1 MHITK
6 ESKLRVV
13 MLISIFAVLIMLF
26 GISLTTG
33 RSASAVH
40 DEFKE
45 ETTISDE
52 IKVERSESPLLSEAG
67 VIYASGKSGVDT
79 NDGAS
84 SSTPVASMTRILEL
98 LPDGGTV
105 NVLSPIVISSDL
117 TVAPTSRI
125 TFVRT
130 TQSLTASTNGELI
143 SITGSTTT
151 VSFSNITL
159 DGANIDSTDTKYLM
173 TLSATTSN
181 VTFDTGC
188 IIENSHTRGVALTSG
203 TASIFTTDLI
213 IRNCEADSGVG
224 FFIDEDTFSGISVS
238 SINLSGIE
246 AYNNSIYYEGTSNLY
261 VNGGIIR
268 FRNYTTDG
276 VGFKLENS
284 QFHNNEI
291 NYTALTS
298 AAGTSLIHAVIS
310 NALINIV
317 DCCFYNNVCTSDRGI
332 GSDIGVSGYDA
343 KLKIENCKFVEEIS
357 TYGIISTSTGSVEYY
372 NCLFKGITAKSDR
385 ILSHSGVD
393 YLTLTDSSFINCK
406 CSPGM
411 LLAFFHSN
419 TVANVSINFTNLTVQ
434 NCESKYFTW
443 FWTSTGYSAE
453 FIDDW
458 VISSSNFINNRFSGG
473 GIITACKV
481 QSLQIE
487 GTDFINNICGSGDE
501 EAFNSCISIR
511 AGIVSFSMSNCEFVG
526 NVNEGDGGCIYA
538 ESYGGW
544 EFNDCVFLNN
554 HATGSG
560 GAIYLNDIDDAGT
573 PMFNVVFNGCEF
585 GYNTAYGGGGAVS
598 IGNPDEVY
606 KQVNENVDSINGKAS
621 FSNCYFHNNEVFAD
635 SEGYSIGSALLIDI
649 NTTNT
654 IEGCVF
660 EYNVSGDRLIATW
673 GLTITNTNLLYN
685 KVTDSDGDI
694 LDVYK
699 LNISGLRVI
708 GNTGNRVFS
717 GSDFYMVDS
726 YFSGNYASEV
736 LTHGFRFN
744 ELSSCV
750 FEDNNTRYLIT
761 CSDILYIDNVD
772 IKNNVVITGLIANP
786 FVGYNEDVK
795 VSITNVELINNTI
808 GPYSNSQVIGTMYFS
823 KPVTGTISNVK
834 FSGNILKTGE
844 GKAAVYLVYFYSTLA
859 GERGL
864 TFENCDFVGNVSG
877 GGLFRLRGNFSSTA
891 QTTSYYLNLSNC
903 VLSGNVTETGM
914 IDILATS
921 DYQGKVNITD
931 SVIYGNTD
939 LNGAVVRANEYVN
952 LNISNTNIFS
962 NMGAKGGAI
971 SVGNN
976 GKLILGGGVEFGNNI
991 AEFGSSIYV
1000 EDGGEASISNV
1011 VLHDMT
1017 GVSGVFYA
1025 EHGGELNIIGG
1036 EIYNNT
1042 GENGSAF
1049 YYDGSGVISGVV
1061 AYNNSGT
1068 NGGVLYVGS
1077 TGSVVLDDIDF
1088 YSNSA
1093 TNGGAVY
1100 VEGTVNFRSGEIRE
1114 NTATNGGGVYVGESG
1129 SFAMSYTERLEISGS
1144 SASRVAVY
1152 GVVDSNTADYGGG
1165 VYIATNGSATING
1178 GHKNGQDEDE
1188 NSTIEGAGV
1197 NNNTTNYNGG
1207 GVYVS
1212 ANATLTILGGEVD
1225 GNVNSTYEHKIL
1237 GVGIYNA
1244 GTLIINGGVLRG
1256 NFAVVTTTSGMHNMF
1271 GGGVYSDS
1279 GSIIS
1284 VTNAYIYRSHAHD
1297 GGAMYLKDTQATI
1310 KNSYFDSNNANA
1322 TYGREG
1328 NGSLFVVENGML
1340 TIDRCFF
1347 RGISRQTV
1355 YSGGV
1360 IVGCCGA
1367 ILNASNCLFGQYNIF
1382 SYFRSYNY
1390 GEGDGAFWEEVNLIN
1405 CDINLSGSSGN
1416 QFSNQSFANLDA
1428 NKINLVNCNFYNDGS
1443 GTLDRELGGIY
1454 LYSRGTTLVEGCTF
1468 TGQDV
1473 GLRLNGLNEAN
1484 VIINDCIFNEIDSSN
1499 ANEADR
1505 GSPLLI
1511 NSTNDG
1517 LIVRI
1522 SNCEFRNNTTNLG
1535 ASAIDMVEK
1544 TRYLQ
1549 VYLSGEI
1556 IIENNTTTSN
1566 RGALYVGSGKLIINE
1581 GTKLVIKD
1589 NVGGNIV
1596 FGNNADKGVLE
1607 GDLDGESKV
1616 YVDIPSGAG
1625 AGDLII
1631 GGINSNYLM
1640 TNSILDNIYLSD
1652 SNYGLR
1658 FSEEQ
1663 NALVLYDKSENGEI
1677 SVVVSDKVVVQEVG
1691 ESYGL
1696 NDTDIEVLFSGSA
1709 YQGEYSIEYSLS
1721 GEEGTWGNES
1731 PVFRAKGEHT
1741 IYYRVNADILD
1752 EPIQGS
1758 VTIKVIGQR
1767 IYVKNLPSAKLRYG
1781 ETLSRAVFG
1790 GGLVEDE
1797 KGQAV
1802 AGVWSFS
1809 EKSVVP
1815 SDTSAYYEA
1824 TFTPYNEVY
1833 ENSNVISVSVPA
1845 TISYGVVFYA
1855 NGGFVT
1861 DEGDVN
1867 NSYTGINNLSQM
1879 IEYMSDNG
1887 SIIFTETYT
1896 VIGDISIVSNKNI
1909 DFVRYSTF
1917 KTGPMIIVDVDSS
1930 LILNGGAGSIVF
1942 EGGGALSGTSAFNG
1956 VVLDNYGEVNL
1967 QTNVIFRGFV
1977 VHYETVGGDIYSP
1990 IRNREC
1996 GALRLN
2002 GAQIYGNILRS
2013 GLSTT
2018 GGIIYNEGE
2027 LYISGGRYFSNHMD
2041 GMNEKGEPSTSIR
2054 EGVGGFIY
2062 NLGSVSMSGG
2072 EIFNNRAEYG
2082 GAIYVAGGVVTLNGG
2097 SIYAN
2102 QTSLGGGAVY
2112 VANGGEL
2119 ILGATNI
2126 YGNFATSGE
2135 NGIENAGG
2143 DIFDIDLSKVS
2154 SEMLAEI
2161 ESNNYDM
2168 GLKFDEDVESG
2179 GAPSNWQDAVIL
2191 GLLFTAFVLA
2201 FVCIVVVRKNRKKF

>member
-1 MHITK
+1 
-6 ESKLRVV
+6 
-13 MLISIFAVLIMLF
+13 
-26 GISLTTG
+26 
-33 RSASAVH
+33 
-40 DEFKE
+40 
-45 ETTISDE
+45 
-52 IKVERSESPLLSEAG
+52 
-67 VIYASGKSGVDT
+67 
-79 NDGAS
+79 
-84 SSTPVASMTRILEL
+84 
-98 LPDGGTV
+98 
-105 NVLSPIVISSDL
+105 
-117 TVAPTSRI
+117 
-125 TFVRT
+125 
-130 TQSLTASTNGELI
+130 
-143 SITGSTTT
+143 
-151 VSFSNITL
+151 
-159 DGANIDSTDTKYLM
+159 
-173 TLSATTSN
+173 
-181 VTFDTGC
+181 
-188 IIENSHTRGVALTSG
+188 
-203 TASIFTTDLI
+203 
-213 IRNCEADSGVG
+213 
-224 FFIDEDTFSGISVS
+224 
-238 SINLSGIE
+238 
-246 AYNNSIYYEGTSNLY
+246 
-261 VNGGIIR
+261 
-268 FRNYTTDG
+268 
-276 VGFKLENS
+276 
-284 QFHNNEI
+284 
-291 NYTALTS
+291 
-298 AAGTSLIHAVIS
+298 
-310 NALINIV
+310 
-317 DCCFYNNVCTSDRGI
+317 
-332 GSDIGVSGYDA
+332 
-343 KLKIENCKFVEEIS
+343 
-357 TYGIISTSTGSVEYY
+357 
-372 NCLFKGITAKSDR
+372 
-385 ILSHSGVD
+385 
-393 YLTLTDSSFINCK
+393 
-406 CSPGM
+406 
-411 LLAFFHSN
+411 
-419 TVANVSINFTNLTVQ
+419 
-434 NCESKYFTW
+434 
-443 FWTSTGYSAE
+443 
-453 FIDDW
+453 
-458 VISSSNFINNRFSGG
+458 
-473 GIITACKV
+473 
-481 QSLQIE
+481 
-487 GTDFINNICGSGDE
+487 
-501 EAFNSCISIR
+501 
-511 AGIVSFSMSNCEFVG
+511 
-526 NVNEGDGGCIYA
+526 
-538 ESYGGW
+538 
-544 EFNDCVFLNN
+544 
-554 HATGSG
+554 
-560 GAIYLNDIDDAGT
+560 
-573 PMFNVVFNGCEF
+573 MFNVVFNGCEF

-606 KQVNENVDSINGKAS
+606 LEVNEHVDTTHGKAT
-621 FSNCYFHNNEVFAD
+621 FSNCNFHNNEVFAND
-635 SEGYSIGSALLIDI
+635 DGYSIGSALLIDTDRK
-649 NTTNT
+649 N
-654 IEGCVF
+654 EVEDCVF
-660 EYNVSGDRLIATW
+660 EYNVGGDRLIATE
-673 GLTITNTNLLYN
+673 GLTITDTNLLYN
-685 KVTDSDGDI
+685 TATDSDGNLLWSYSI
-694 LDVYK
+694 Q
-699 LNISGLRVI
+699 ITGLRVI
-708 GNTGNRVFS
+708 GNHADFFLVASSGFSMNNSYFSDNYSGFGLIHGWWMNGLDNCVIENNTAGYLIDFCDNASITNIEIKDNLVSSYAICQTGGYHDESEIDFDNLKITNNTITDTGNTDSGLFNFAKPATGVISNSVFS
-717 GSDFYMVDS
+717 GNTFNTSNTNS
-726 YFSGNYASEV
+726 ALAV
-736 LTHGFRFN
+736 LR
-744 ELSSCV
+744 
-750 FEDNNTRYLIT
+750 
-761 CSDILYIDNVD
+761 
-772 IKNNVVITGLIANP
+772 A
-786 FVGYNEDVK
+786 
-795 VSITNVELINNTI
+795 
-808 GPYSNSQVIGTMYFS
+808 
-823 KPVTGTISNVK
+823 
-834 FSGNILKTGE
+834 
-844 GKAAVYLVYFYSTLA
+844 TLA
-859 GERGL
+859 GEQGL

-921 DYQGKVNITD
+921 DYQGIVNITD

-939 LNGAVVRANEYVN
+939 LNGAVIRASEYVN

-1000 EDGGEASISNV
+1000 EDGGEASLSNV

-1017 GVSGVFYA
+1017 GVSGVFYT

-1129 SFAMSYTERLEISGS
+1129 SFAMSYTERLEITGS

-1165 VYIATNGSATING
+1165 VYIAENGSATING

-1188 NSTIEGAGV
+1188 SSTIEGAGV

-1244 GTLIINGGVLRG
+1244 GTLIINGGVVRG
-1256 NFAVVTTTSGMHNMF
+1256 NSAVVTGTPGMHNVF

-1279 GSIIS
+1279 DSTIS
-1284 VTNAYIYRSHAHD
+1284 VTNAYFYQNMAND

-1310 KNSYFDSNNANA
+1310 KNSYFDSNLNNP
-1322 TYGREG
+1322 TNGRRG

-1340 TIDRCFF
+1340 TIDSCVFKDLS
-1347 RGISRQTV
+1347 RGTV

-1360 IVGCCGA
+1360 IVGCGGA
-1367 ILNASNCLFGQYNIF
+1367 ILNASNCLFGQYNIL
-1382 SYFRSYNY
+1382 SYFLAYDY
-1390 GEGDGAFWEEVNLIN
+1390 GEGDGAFWGEVNLIN

-1416 QFSNQSFANLDA
+1416 QFSNESFANLYA

-1454 LYSRGTTLVEGCTF
+1454 LFSRETTLVEGCTF

-1473 GLRLNGLNEAN
+1473 GLRLDGLKEAN
-1484 VIINDCIFNEIDSSN
+1484 VIINNCVFNETDFSNN
-1499 ANEADR
+1499 ANKNYK
-1505 GSPLLI
+1505 GSPLFI
-1511 NSTNDG
+1511 NSTNEG

-1535 ASAIDMVEK
+1535 ASAIDMVEN
-1544 TRYLQ
+1544 TLNLQ

-1589 NVGGNIV
+1589 NVLIQEDEEIASNIV
-1596 FGNNADKGVLE
+1596 FGSSADKGVLE
-1607 GDLDGESKV
+1607 GDLDGESKA
-1616 YVDIPSGAG
+1616 YIDIPSNAS
-1625 AGDLII
+1625 AGDLIV
-1631 GGINSNYLM
+1631 GGINSSYLM
-1640 TNSILDNIYLSD
+1640 TNSILDNFYLSD

-1663 NALVLYDKSENGEI
+1663 NALVLYDKSENGEL
-1677 SVVVSDKVVVQEVG
+1677 SAVVSDKVVVQEVG
-1691 ESYGL
+1691 ERYGL
-1696 NDTDIEVLFSGSA
+1696 EDGDIEVLFSGA
-1709 YQGEYSIEYSLS
+1709 LYPGEYSIEYSLS
-1721 GEEGTWGNES
+1721 GEEGTWETES

-1741 IYYRVNADILD
+1741 IFYRVNADILD

-1767 IYVKNLPSAKLRYG
+1767 IYVKSLPSAKLKYG

-1809 EKSVVP
+1809 EGSVVP
-1815 SDTSAYYEA
+1815 RDTTAYYEA

-1833 ENSNVISVSVPA
+1833 ENSNVISVSVPV

-1879 IEYMSDNG
+1879 IGYMSDNG

-1977 VHYETVGGDIYSP
+1977 VQYETVGGDIYSP
-1990 IRNREC
+1990 IRNRE
-1996 GALRLN
+1996 GATLRLN

-2018 GGIIYNEGE
+2018 GGIIYNEGT
-2027 LYISGGRYFSNHMD
+2027 LYIAGGKFYSNHMD
-2041 GMNEKGEPSTSIR
+2041 EVGYTSVRRGI
-2054 EGVGGFIY
+2054 GGFIY

-2102 QTSLGGGAVY
+2102 QTSLGGGAIY
-2112 VANGGEL
+2112 VASGGEI

-2168 GLKFDEDVESG
+2168 GLKFDEDVES
-2179 GAPSNWQDAVIL
+2179 ANVPSNGQDAVIL

-2201 FVCIVVVRKNRKKF
+2201 FLCIVVVRKNKKKF

>member
-13 MLISIFAVLIMLF
+13 MLIGIFAVLIMLF

-52 IKVERSESPLLSEAG
+52 IKIDSSESELVGAAG
-67 VIYASGKSGVDT
+67 VIYASGSSGVDT

-105 NVLSPIVISSDL
+105 NVLSPIVIEEDIDINPS
-117 TVAPTSRI
+117 AQI
-125 TFVRT
+125 TFFRT
-130 TQSLTASTNGELI
+130 TEGLSATYKDGTASYGEMIKIMGTDTTVNFYKTTFDGNNIEPVAGNIRYLMLL
-143 SITGSTTT
+143 SSSGSTT
-151 VSFSNITL
+151 
-159 DGANIDSTDTKYLM
+159 
-173 TLSATTSN
+173 
-181 VTFDTGC
+181 VTFNDGC
-188 IIENSHTRGVALTSG
+188 IIQNNHTRGVVATQGDINIS
-203 TASIFTTDLI
+203 TTDLTI
-213 IRNCEADSGVG
+213 QNCEGEFLGFIVNRSFFMIESYNMIISGLRAINNVG
-224 FFIDEDTFSGISVS
+224 RDVNDRRYHAGLFIDVYGITGMTGNLDIKNSVFDANTMDS
-238 SINLSGIE
+238 NIEGDKKASIIMFHGN
-246 AYNNSIYYEGTSNLY
+246 
-261 VNGGIIR
+261 
-268 FRNYTTDG
+268 DG
-276 VGFKLENS
+276 QSCL
-284 QFHNNEI
+284 
-291 NYTALTS
+291 
-298 AAGTSLIHAVIS
+298 
-310 NALINIV
+310 
-317 DCCFYNNVCTSDRGI
+317 
-332 GSDIGVSGYDA
+332 
-343 KLKIENCKFVEEIS
+343 IENCKFLKFKTNNNEVFCYGFNHTIEVKNCLIEGLTTVSGYGWLIRDSKTATFDNIEIRNCVVATATIFNIYNIQQEVYVTNSSFSNNEGAGTLLGILDNQASFTSIENCDFEHNSVLNQIGFHDNGSKNVEAIIKNCS
-357 TYGIISTSTGSVEYY
+357 IKNISTSGTAMRGIRVE
-372 NCLFKGITAKSDR
+372 SD
-385 ILSHSGVD
+385 LNS
-393 YLTLTDSSFINCK
+393 LTISDCDFINC
-406 CSPGM
+406 
-411 LLAFFHSN
+411 N
-419 TVANVSINFTNLTVQ
+419 TS
-434 NCESKYFTW
+434 
-443 FWTSTGYSAE
+443 
-453 FIDDW
+453 
-458 VISSSNFINNRFSGG
+458 
-473 GIITACKV
+473 
-481 QSLQIE
+481 
-487 GTDFINNICGSGDE
+487 
-501 EAFNSCISIR
+501 
-511 AGIVSFSMSNCEFVG
+511 AGIVSTPFGISEFTMTNCKFE
-526 NVNEGDGGCIYA
+526 NNITTGDGACLNATSSGN
-538 ESYGGW
+538 W

-560 GAIYLNDIDDAGT
+560 GAIYLNDIDIEGT
-573 PMFNVVFNGCEF
+573 PRFNVVFNGCEF

-598 IGNPDEVY
+598 IGNPG
-606 KQVNENVDSINGKAS
+606 ENWSEDNAAVDTTYGNST

-635 SEGYSIGSALLIDI
+635 DDGYSLGFALFTDTYYE
-649 NTTNT
+649 NVVEDCT
-654 IEGCVF
+654 F
-660 EYNVSGDRLIATW
+660 EYNVGGDKLIEARS
-673 GLTITNTNLLYN
+673 LTINDTNLLYN
-685 KVTDSDGDI
+685 TATDSDGWI
-694 LDVYK
+694 LSSYS
-699 LNISGLRVI
+699 LETSGLRVVGNSTEYALI
-708 GNTGNRVFS
+708 GSSDFSMNNSYFNDNYSKSGLIYGFWMNELADCVIENNTTDYLVGFSDNASITNIEIKDNLVDLYAICQTGGYLDEAEITFDNLKITNNTIMSSGNSGSGLFFAKPATGVISNSVFS
-717 GSDFYMVDS
+717 GNTFNTSHTNS
-726 YFSGNYASEV
+726 ALAV
-736 LTHGFRFN
+736 LRT
-744 ELSSCV
+744 
-750 FEDNNTRYLIT
+750 
-761 CSDILYIDNVD
+761 
-772 IKNNVVITGLIANP
+772 
-786 FVGYNEDVK
+786 
-795 VSITNVELINNTI
+795 
-808 GPYSNSQVIGTMYFS
+808 
-823 KPVTGTISNVK
+823 
-834 FSGNILKTGE
+834 
-844 GKAAVYLVYFYSTLA
+844 TLA
-859 GERGL
+859 GEQGL

-877 GGLFRLRGNFSSTA
+877 GGLFRLWGNFSSTA

-921 DYQGKVNITD
+921 DYQGIVNITD

-939 LNGAVVRANEYVN
+939 LNGAVIRSSEYVN

-1017 GVSGVFYA
+1017 GVSGVFYT

-1129 SFAMSYTERLEISGS
+1129 SFAMSYTERLEITGS

-1165 VYIATNGSATING
+1165 VYIAENGSATING

-1188 NSTIEGAGV
+1188 SSTIEGAGV

-1256 NFAVVTTTSGMHNMF
+1256 NWARLDTIAGTHNVF

-1279 GSIIS
+1279 GSTIS

-1297 GGAMYLKDTQATI
+1297 GGAMYLKDTQATV
-1310 KNSYFDSNNANA
+1310 KNSYFDSNLNNA
-1322 TYGREG
+1322 TTGRWGAGAVFLVEG
-1328 NGSLFVVENGML
+1328 GNLTVDNCLFMNN
-1340 TIDRCFF
+1340 
-1347 RGISRQTV
+1347 RGGTV
-1355 YSGGV
+1355 YSNGLIAGSSLATLNV
-1360 IVGCCGA
+1360 SNSIFES
-1367 ILNASNCLFGQYNIF
+1367 NAS
-1382 SYFRSYNY
+1382 STYFDIYGY
-1390 GEGDGAFWEEVNLIN
+1390 GETEVKYWDEINLIN
-1405 CDINLSGSSGN
+1405 CDID
-1416 QFSNQSFANLDA
+1416 FSNSSSIPEMRDQVYVYFGA
-1428 NKINLVNCNFYNDGS
+1428 NKINIINCDFHNTES
-1443 GTLDRELGGIY
+1443 GLDRANGGIIVNT
-1454 LYSRGTTLVEGCTF
+1454 RGSTLVEGCTF
-1468 TGQDV
+1468 TGQDA
-1473 GLRLNGLNEAN
+1473 GLRLSGQAGAN
-1484 VIINDCIFNEIDSSN
+1484 IMIKGCTFSEIDSSN
-1499 ANEADR
+1499 ANDGHLTA
-1505 GSPLLI
+1505 PI
-1511 NSTNDG
+1511 STSYP
-1517 LIVRI
+1517 LIVEI
-1522 SNCEFRNNTTNLG
+1522 SNCEFRNNNTNTS
-1535 ASAIDMVEK
+1535 ASAIEIGYN
-1544 TRYLQ
+1544 TQRTAQ

-1556 IIENNTTTSN
+1556 IIENNTTTSGH
-1566 RGALYVGSGKLIINE
+1566 GALYINDPNVIIRD
-1581 GTKLVIKD
+1581 GTRLVVEN

-1596 FGNNADKGVLE
+1596 FGSNADKGVLE

-1616 YVDIPSGAG
+1616 YIDIPSNAS
-1625 AGDLII
+1625 AGDLIV
-1631 GGINSNYLM
+1631 GGISSNYLM
-1640 TNSILDNIYLSD
+1640 TNSILDNFYLSD

-1663 NALVLYDKSENGEI
+1663 NALVLYDKSENGEL
-1677 SVVVSDKVVVQEVG
+1677 SAVVSDKVVVQEVG

-1696 NDTDIEVLFSGSA
+1696 EDGDIEVLFSGAS

-1721 GEEGTWGNES
+1721 GEEGTWETES

-1741 IYYRVNADILD
+1741 IFYRVNADILD

-1809 EKSVVP
+1809 EGSVVP
-1815 SDTSAYYEA
+1815 RDTTAYYEA

-1833 ENSNVISVSVPA
+1833 ENSNVISVSVPV

-1942 EGGGALSGTSAFNG
+1942 EGGGALSGTSGFNG

-1967 QTNVIFRGFV
+1967 QTNVVFRGFV

-1990 IRNREC
+1990 IRNRE
-1996 GALRLN
+1996 GATLRLN

-2018 GGIIYNEGE
+2018 GGIIYNEGK

-2041 GMNEKGEPSTSIR
+2041 GMDEKGEPSTSIR
-2054 EGVGGFIY
+2054 EGIGGFIY

-2102 QTSLGGGAVY
+2102 QTSLGGGALY
-2112 VANGGEL
+2112 VASGGEI

-2168 GLKFDEDVESG
+2168 GLKFDEDVEG
-2179 GAPSNWQDAVIL
+2179 WGAPSNGQDAVIL

-2201 FVCIVVVRKNRKKF
+2201 FLCIVVVRKNKKKF

>member
-13 MLISIFAVLIMLF
+13 MLIGIFAVLIMLF

-52 IKVERSESPLLSEAG
+52 IKVDSSESELVGVAG
-67 VIYASGKSGVDT
+67 VIYASGSGGVDT

-84 SSTPVASMTRILEL
+84 PSTPVASMTRILDL

-105 NVLSPIVISSDL
+105 SVISPIVISSDL

-130 TQSLTASTNGELI
+130 TGSLTASETGELI

-181 VTFDTGC
+181 VTFGTGC
-188 IIENSHTRGVALTSG
+188 IIENSHTSGVVIVSG
-203 TASIFTTDLI
+203 TANITTTDMT
-213 IRNCEADSGVG
+213 IRNCEGDN
-224 FFIDEDTFSGISVS
+224 DTLFLSYDGSVFRESVNTHSFNFSGLKV
-238 SINLSGIE
+238 
-246 AYNNSIYYEGTSNLY
+246 YSNLLK
-261 VNGGIIR
+261 NGSNIVSLYSNGIIR
-268 FRNYTTDG
+268 ASSTANFENCTFDSNEFSNENGNEDHNYFMFCNTSYDSVTINNSS
-276 VGFKLENS
+276 FTNNFAKLLENDE
-284 QFHNNEI
+284 N
-291 NYTALTS
+291 
-298 AAGTSLIHAVIS
+298 VIYKFFE
-310 NALINIV
+310 
-317 DCCFYNNVCTSDRGI
+317 FYCV
-332 GSDIGVSGYDA
+332 GYQTG
-343 KLKIENCKFVEEIS
+343 LFSVTNC
-357 TYGIISTSTGSVEYY
+357 
-372 NCLFKGITAKSDR
+372 
-385 ILSHSGVD
+385 
-393 YLTLTDSSFINCK
+393 
-406 CSPGM
+406 
-411 LLAFFHSN
+411 
-419 TVANVSINFTNLTVQ
+419 
-434 NCESKYFTW
+434 
-443 FWTSTGYSAE
+443 
-453 FIDDW
+453 
-458 VISSSNFINNRFSGG
+458 NFINNSPVNYEDSTNESNSGCITKLT
-473 GIITACKV
+473 GIESTLWENCVFEKN
-481 QSLQIE
+481 L
-487 GTDFINNICGSGDE
+487 CGSGGYFIYVDGVVNTDIRDCRFTNNSAAHNLILLRGTNDE
-501 EAFNSCISIR
+501 VTIEGCNFESNLGRCIAYQSNATTTLNIIGCDFTNGVHARTNGAGFIEFGTDATLQNFNMEGCKFTNNFTAHSTFGAAIIINI
-511 AGIVSFSMSNCEFVG
+511 GIDNLTMSNCEFVG

-538 ESYGGW
+538 ESYGEW

-560 GAIYLNDIDDAGT
+560 GAIYLNDIDIEGT

-598 IGNPDEVY
+598 IGNPG
-606 KQVNENVDSINGKAS
+606 ENWSEDNAAVDTTYGMAT
-621 FSNCYFHNNEVFAD
+621 FSSCYFHNNEVFAND
-635 SEGYSIGSALLIDI
+635 DGYSLGFALFTD
-649 NTTNT
+649 TYYTNVVEDCT
-654 IEGCVF
+654 F
-660 EYNVSGDRLIATW
+660 EYNVGGDKLIEARS
-673 GLTITNTNLLYN
+673 LTINDTNLLYN
-685 KVTDSDGDI
+685 TATDSDGWI
-694 LDVYK
+694 LESYS
-699 LNISGLRVI
+699 LETSGLRVVGNSTEYALI
-708 GNTGNRVFS
+708 GSSEFSMNNSYFSDNYSESGLIYGWWMNELADCVIENNTTNYLVGFSDNASITNIEIKDNLVDLYAICQTSNGYLDEAEIAFDNLKITNNTITSSGNAGFGLFFAKPATGVISNSVFS
-717 GSDFYMVDS
+717 GNTFNTSNTNS
-726 YFSGNYASEV
+726 ALAV
-736 LTHGFRFN
+736 LRT
-744 ELSSCV
+744 
-750 FEDNNTRYLIT
+750 
-761 CSDILYIDNVD
+761 
-772 IKNNVVITGLIANP
+772 
-786 FVGYNEDVK
+786 
-795 VSITNVELINNTI
+795 
-808 GPYSNSQVIGTMYFS
+808 
-823 KPVTGTISNVK
+823 
-834 FSGNILKTGE
+834 
-844 GKAAVYLVYFYSTLA
+844 TLA
-859 GERGL
+859 GEQGL

-877 GGLFRLRGNFSSTA
+877 GGLFRLWGNFSSTA
-891 QTTSYYLNLSNC
+891 QTTSYYLKLSNC

-921 DYQGKVNITD
+921 DYQGIVNITD

-939 LNGAVVRANEYVN
+939 LNGAVIRSSEYVN

-976 GKLILGGGVEFGNNI
+976 GKLVLGGGVEFGNNI

-1049 YYDGSGVISGVV
+1049 YYDGTGVISGVV

-1129 SFAMSYTERLEISGS
+1129 SFAMSYTERLEITGS

-1165 VYIATNGSATING
+1165 VYIAENGSATING

-1212 ANATLTILGGEVD
+1212 PNATLTILGGEVD
-1225 GNVNSTYEHKIL
+1225 GNKNTTGAEDLIVY
-1237 GVGIYNA
+1237 GVGIYSE
-1244 GTLIINGGVLRG
+1244 GTVIVNGGYIANNSVNTQIVYGG
-1256 NFAVVTTTSGMHNMF
+1256 N
-1271 GGGVYSDS
+1271 
-1279 GSIIS
+1279 IS
-1284 VTNAYIYRSHAHD
+1284 VMGANANLSVNNAYIYHGRAKY
-1297 GGAMYLKDTQATI
+1297 GGGLFVGTDALANVKNSLIEKNLCGDYGEGTAFYTNGLTIFDNCTFYENNGHYGMSFISYGCLADLTI
-1310 KNSYFDSNNANA
+1310 KNCYLGPHYCTDHIILTNVFSDAENLAKISLVNSYIDVSTFNNSWGGYRLTFNVIFLEIDNCEFYSSPDSTQYTTKGLGIQAKEAIITNSIFNGSSTNIFMIN
-1322 TYGREG
+1322 
-1328 NGSLFVVENGML
+1328 NGSL
-1340 TIDRCFF
+1340 TKTY
-1347 RGISRQTV
+1347 ISD
-1355 YSGGV
+1355 
-1360 IVGCCGA
+1360 CEF
-1367 ILNASNCLFGQYNIF
+1367 LNNVA
-1382 SYFRSYNY
+1382 
-1390 GEGDGAFWEEVNLIN
+1390 
-1405 CDINLSGSSGN
+1405 
-1416 QFSNQSFANLDA
+1416 
-1428 NKINLVNCNFYNDGS
+1428 S
-1443 GTLDRELGGIY
+1443 GTRAPGQACITQVNSNSDSVIEIRNVYIHDNTGET
-1454 LYSRGTTLVEGCTF
+1454 GT
-1468 TGQDV
+1468 
-1473 GLRLNGLNEAN
+1473 A
-1484 VIINDCIFNEIDSSN
+1484 
-1499 ANEADR
+1499 
-1505 GSPLLI
+1505 
-1511 NSTNDG
+1511 
-1517 LIVRI
+1517 
-1522 SNCEFRNNTTNLG
+1522 
-1535 ASAIDMVEK
+1535 AIDVISVAQ
-1544 TRYLQ
+1544 TIF
-1549 VYLSGEI
+1549 SGEI
-1556 IIENNTTTSN
+1556 IVTNNYLENGQYAVNFY
-1566 RGALYVGSGKLIINE
+1566 GGSPITIRS
-1581 GTKLVIKD
+1581 GTKFIVD
-1589 NVGGNIV
+1589 NNDGGNMHIA
-1596 FGNNADKGVLE
+1596 NTIAKNLLE
-1607 GDLDGESKV
+1607 GDLDPESRVCIDLPSDISGEGY
-1616 YVDIPSGAG
+1616 YVLGGKSRNYVLTSDI
-1625 AGDLII
+1625 L
-1631 GGINSNYLM
+1631 NNF
-1640 TNSILDNIYLSD
+1640 YLSD

-1663 NALVLYDKSENGEI
+1663 NGLVLYDKSENGEL

-1696 NDTDIEVLFSGSA
+1696 EDGDIEVLFSGA
-1709 YQGEYSIEYSLS
+1709 QYQGEYSIEYSLS

-1741 IYYRVNADILD
+1741 IFYRVSADILD

-1758 VTIKVIGQR
+1758 VKIKVIGQR

-1809 EKSVVP
+1809 EGSVVP
-1815 SDTSAYYEA
+1815 RDTTAYYEA

-1833 ENSNVISVSVPA
+1833 ENSNVISVSVPV

-1956 VVLDNYGEVNL
+1956 VILDNYGEVNL
-1967 QTNVIFRGFV
+1967 QTNVVFRGFV

-1990 IRNREC
+1990 IRNRE
-1996 GALRLN
+1996 GATLRLN

-2018 GGIIYNEGE
+2018 GGIIYNEGT
-2027 LYISGGRYFSNHMD
+2027 LYIAGGKFYSNHMD
-2041 GMNEKGEPSTSIR
+2041 EVGYTSVRRGI
-2054 EGVGGFIY
+2054 GGFIY

-2102 QTSLGGGAVY
+2102 QTSLGGGAIY
-2112 VANGGEL
+2112 VASGGEI

-2154 SEMLAEI
+2154 SEMLAGI

-2168 GLKFDEDVESG
+2168 GLKFDEDVESAG
-2179 GAPSNWQDAVIL
+2179 VPSNGQDAVIL

-2201 FVCIVVVRKNRKKF
+2201 FLCIVVVRKNKKKF